1 MYNHGDHLKTNAD
14 FDNAILFGIAVS
26 VTRDGLHAGSGYVM
40 SHSYHVVKMVDQ
52 YFFKDTCVFTVCSAV
67 IKNRNT

>member
-1 MYNHGDHLKTNAD
+1 MVHGQLLKTNAD

-26 VTRDGLHAGSGYVM
+26 VTEDGHLVGSGHVTSYT
-40 SHSYHVVKMVDQ
+40 YHVVKMENG
-52 YFFKDTCVFTVCSAV
+52 YFFKDTCVFTVCSVV